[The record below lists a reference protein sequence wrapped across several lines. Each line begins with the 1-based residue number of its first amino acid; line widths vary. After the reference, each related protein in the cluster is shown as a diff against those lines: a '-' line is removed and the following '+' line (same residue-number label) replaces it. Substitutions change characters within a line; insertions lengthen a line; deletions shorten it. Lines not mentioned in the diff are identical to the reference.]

1 MALLEC
7 PECKN
12 QVSEFAEAC
21 PKCGYPIKKMAVQK
35 KDIFESGNTIDFTY
49 KDEPIYKAAKVHFSS
64 YVSLIFGILLDCF
77 GIVLLIALV
86 YLWGGIVLGIGII
99 ITIVSILF
107 MIKAKKM
114 KEEAEK
120 E

>member
-21 PKCGYPIKKMAVQK
+21 PKCGYPIKKMAKEK

-49 KDEPIYKAAKVHFSS
+49 KDEPIYKAEKVHFYA
-64 YVSLIFGILLDCF
+64 YVGLILGILVDCF
-77 GIVLLIALV
+77 GAVLLVAQE
-86 YLWGGIVLGIGII
+86 YLWGGIVLGLGVL
-99 ITIVSILF
+99 ITLASILF
-107 MIKAKKM
+107 LIKAKNM